1 MATVENVGRVR
12 LADEGGTEMSNR
24 GRAAVLAGVIA
35 GSFLAAGGPAL
46 ADTQAEGFVGGFANR
61 PECVQVQNN
70 YARYYR
76 IVLPCYYVGFKDSW
90 EFAYTER

>member
-1 MATVENVGRVR
+1 
-12 LADEGGTEMSNR
+12 MSNR
-24 GRAAVLAGVIA
+24 IKASARTGLLAGMIV
-35 GSFLAAGGPAL
+35 GTLAAGVPAF
-46 ADTQAEGFVGGFANR
+46 ADTQADGFVGGFASR